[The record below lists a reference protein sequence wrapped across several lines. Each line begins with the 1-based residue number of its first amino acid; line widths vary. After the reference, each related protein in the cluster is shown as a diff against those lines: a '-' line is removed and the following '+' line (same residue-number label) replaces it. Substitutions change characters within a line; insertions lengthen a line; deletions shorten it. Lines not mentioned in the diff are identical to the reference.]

1 MNHKKQSKINE
12 IETQYTIEKINE
24 TKSWFLEKIN
34 TIDNALTR
42 LIKKQGRG
50 FKSIKSEI
58 KKKLQLTSQKYK
70 DHKTTTKNNI
80 PIKQTT

>member
-1 MNHKKQSKINE
+1 MNHKKQSKISE

-50 FKSIKSEI
+50 SKSIKSEI
-58 KKKLQLTSQKYK
+58 KKKLQLTS
-70 DHKTTTKNNI
+70 
-80 PIKQTT
+80 

>member
-1 MNHKKQSKINE
+1 MNHKKRSKINE

-42 LIKKQGRG
+42 LIKKQGRAS
-50 FKSIKSEI
+50 KSIKSEI

>member
-1 MNHKKQSKINE
+1 MNHKKRSKINE

-42 LIKKQGRG
+42 LIKKQGRAS
-50 FKSIKSEI
+50 KSIKSEI
-58 KKKLQLTSQKYK
+58 KKKLQLTS
-70 DHKTTTKNNI
+70 
-80 PIKQTT
+80 